1 MSWTYQHYVTSQLV
15 LGWRSIFCWWPCH
28 VGQQCQSVDVL
39 PMGMLARSLVGSLS
53 ADYASI
59 PRHVGI
65 AGGPLSGLA
74 APGCLAPRP
83 VLPPETGPVGQ
94 TLGAQPSAGRAVGTG
109 RRRCRY

>member
-39 PMGMLARSLVGSLS
+39 LMGMLARSLVGSLS

-74 APGCLAPRP
+74 APGCLAS
-83 VLPPETGPVGQ
+83 GDG
-94 TLGAQPSAGRAVGTG
+94 AGRSNIGGSTFC
-109 RRRCRY
+109 RTRCRYRKAKM